1 MADPYL
7 GEIRTFAFDYAPQ
20 GWAQCRG
27 QLVPIA
33 QNSALFSLLGTQYGG
48 DGQTTFALPDLQ
60 GRSVMGVGQG
70 HGLSPRSQGE
80 VGGEEQVTLTAQQ
93 VAPHTHGVA
102 ASSQGG
108 SKNPAGSLPAYNADA
123 APYGTK
129 TDLTMSPSMI
139 TPNGGGQPHDN
150 LPPYLVLNYC
160 IALQGEYPSRP

>member
-7 GEIRTFAFDYAPQ
+7 GEIRTFAFDFAPD

-27 QLVPIA
+27 QLLSIA
-33 QNSALFSLLGTQYGG
+33 QYSALFSLLGVQYGG
-48 DGQTTFALPDLQ
+48 DGRTTFGLPDLQ
-60 GRSVMGVGQG
+60 GRSVVGVGQG
-70 HGLSPRSQGE
+70 RGLAPRTQGE
-80 VGGEEQVTLTAQQ
+80 LGGAEQVTLTAQQ

-108 SKNPAGSLPAYNADA
+108 SKNPAGALPAYNADA
-123 APYGTK
+123 APYGTR

-150 LPPYLVLNYC
+150 MPPYLVLNYC
-160 IALQGEYPSRP
+160 IALVGEYPSRP